1 MRRFPRI
8 VVAAAAALA
17 ITTISAPAQGSAISR
32 WGQVWGT
39 WVHQV
44 QLGPGMQMPAL
55 ITFNIDGTVTGAP
68 GLMFGGIPNATVTF
82 TPVFGVWQKTAGK
95 SIAGT
100 SLLMV
105 FDRTSG
111 VLIGF
116 RRSRSSLDFS
126 DDFNGYNGM
135 EFLENLA
142 CASPVTCPDP
152 LDPNAAW
159 EPETNMPP
167 TGFAVSGT
175 RLEPVKSG
183 PLQP

>member
-1 MRRFPRI
+1 MHRFARI
-8 VVAAAAALA
+8 AVAAAAALA
-17 ITTISAPAQGSAISR
+17 ITTISAPAQGLSIGR

-44 QLGPGMQMPAL
+44 QLGSGMTMPAL
-55 ITFNIDGTVTGAP
+55 IAFNIDGTVTGAP
-68 GLMFGGIPNATVTF
+68 GLMFGGVPDATVTF
-82 TPVFGVWQKTAGK
+82 TPVFGVWQKTGWK

-111 VLIGF
+111 VLTGF
-116 RRSRSSLDFS
+116 RRSRTSLDFS
-126 DDFNGYNGM
+126 DDFNKYNGT
-135 EFLENLA
+135 EFMENLA
-142 CASPVTCPDP
+142 CALPVTCPDP
-152 LDPNAAW
+152 LDPKAAW

-183 PLQP
+183 PLKP